1 MAHKQEIDIYGLTSE
16 ELQIPKE
23 IEERLKTQE
32 IVVTIN
38 PPLESQPSIYIYANK
53 RLVLSNTIPVIG
65 SFNFIVESEISR
77 LIVHNEK

>member
-38 PPLESQPSIYIYANK
+38 PP
-53 RLVLSNTIPVIG
+53 
-65 SFNFIVESEISR
+65 
-77 LIVHNEK
+77 

>member
-38 PPLESQPSIYIYANK
+38 PLESQPSIYIYANK